1 MLRGFEESQFSNLRI
16 REWHRRRILMSEK
29 VRLGLAFVVSGAAV
43 VMMGLVGTASAAWL
57 LLGGKRKRRPPSA
70 GSDDC

>member
-1 MLRGFEESQFSNLRI
+1 
-16 REWHRRRILMSEK
+16 MSEK
-29 VRLGLAFVVSGAAV
+29 VRLGLAFVVFGAAV
-43 VMMGLVGTASAAWL
+43 VMMAHALGNRDYGLLVVMGLVGTGSAAWL